1 MQTIG
6 EYEKH
11 EEGGE
16 QPHPD
21 ARREEASTVTSIG
34 ELFTSH
40 IEGLDLEI
48 MKSHLPEGGHVGH
61 KETAFLAQTADVLT
75 VERINARSCDLGNI
89 EMGNRAIAVDFKSF
103 HGKPISGRY
112 WVEATSQNELEC
124 HCCTKEWLIGQ

>member
-21 ARREEASTVTSIG
+21 TRREEASTVTSIG

-40 IEGLDLEI
+40 IEGLDL
-48 MKSHLPEGGHVGH
+48 GD
-61 KETAFLAQTADVLT
+61 T
-75 VERINARSCDLGNI
+75 
-89 EMGNRAIAVDFKSF
+89 
-103 HGKPISGRY
+103 
-112 WVEATSQNELEC
+112 
-124 HCCTKEWLIGQ
+124 